1 MALMSLA
8 SGCTYLPPE
17 AQRLWAHDHLVYR
30 NLSYGTASRHQK
42 LDLYVPLTGTKPYP
56 LIIYVHGGGHVPGDK
71 SRELPRLQ
79 AEADARGYAV
89 ASIDYRPLKEARF
102 PAQVQDAKAAVAVLR
117 KNAERYGLDPNRFVI
132 WGVSAGG
139 KIAALVGTTG
149 DSDVFA
155 PPGMRPGHYD
165 ALVQAVV
172 DWYGPEDFT
181 SIERYDESRQ
191 SGGISPPVLDEAA
204 DQSTAQPKL
213 DPEADPATEAD
224 QNDPPIFI
232 AHGNRDT
239 VVPVQ
244 QSINLANALKRRM
257 GSTKVELVIVKG
269 AGHRQLQIGTPAM
282 MTRIFDWLDNELVR
296 LQPVPS
302 ATPGG

>member
-1 MALMSLA
+1 MTALLLIG

-17 AQRLWAHDHLVYR
+17 AQRLWAHDHLAYR
-30 NLSYGTASRHQK
+30 NLAYGSASGSQK

-56 LIIYVHGGGHVPGDK
+56 LIIYVHGGGFVRGDK

-89 ASIDYRPLKEARF
+89 ASIDYRRLKEARF
-102 PAQVQDAKAAVAVLR
+102 PAQVQDAKAAVAWLR
-117 KNAERYGLDPNRFVI
+117 KNADGYGLDSKRFAI

-139 KIAALVGTTG
+139 NIAALVGTTG

-155 PPGMRPGHYD
+155 PAGTQPGHYD
-165 ALVQAVV
+165 SLVQAVV
-172 DWYGPEDFT
+172 DWYGPADFA
-181 SIERYDESRQ
+181 SIERYDERRQ
-191 SGGISPPVLDEAA
+191 MGGSSPPVLEDAA
-204 DQSTAQPKL
+204 DQITAQPKL
-213 DPEADPATEAD
+213 DAETDPATEAD

-239 VVPVQ
+239 VVSVQ
-244 QSINLANALKRRM
+244 QSIDLADALKRRM

-282 MTRIFDWLDNELVR
+282 MTRVFDWLDDELVR
-296 LQPVPS
+296 LQPAP
-302 ATPGG
+302 